1 MTGSCYNIPLC
12 DDCGNKTSHEP
23 RAVKEH
29 VETEIE
35 RTLNVYISKGI
46 NLPWSIG
53 WSKAAPVWNKAQ
65 GVGPDPVEELDEG
78 EGEVEEEEAEEVP
91 GVRISKD
98 EADPVALHNC
108 QSRFEIC
115 WNIFFFFWKLT
126 AISFHF
132 PRTPRFLPRSSC
144 LEGSILAPLNPLRSF
159 SSSETI
165 FSWENKKETKKE
177 IRFQNTVFQ
186 SLRLLT

>member
-1 MTGSCYNIPLC
+1 MGTKVSKWGPKSPNGDQLGSS
-12 DDCGNKTSHEP
+12 G
-23 RAVKEH
+23 
-29 VETEIE
+29 
-35 RTLNVYISKGI
+35 
-46 NLPWSIG
+46 
-53 WSKAAPVWNKAQ
+53 SKAAPVWNKSQ

-78 EGEVEEEEAEEVP
+78 KGEVEEEEAEEVP

-132 PRTPRFLPRSSC
+132 PRTPLFLPRSSC

-165 FSWENKKETKKE
+165 FSWVNKKE
-177 IRFQNTVFQ
+177 IRFQNTGFQ